1 MKKVRSITR
10 AMKRGHLVSFMYG
23 TYYSKKPFNNRKNSS
38 KRGKISRNYGRPN
51 Y

>member
-1 MKKVRSITR
+1 MIKVRSIIR
-10 AMKRGHLVSFMYG
+10 AIKRGHKINWFGGYL
-23 TYYSKKPFNNRKNSS
+23 SKRPFNNRKNSS